1 MAQRRKSHY
10 KFRVQIR
17 FSNSVLRGIKLKSFY
32 PKEEGKYFSVSS
44 PQKSSDNKGILYKSG
59 ALQGTSNENGGG
71 SKMVSFRMSLFYETG
86 LVGKLFWHFK
96 GTSSRVLEDKNPAK
110 TLCSLWGLPITRALQ
125 GDVVYLSWPIALLV
139 YEPKCGGGVA
149 GSQPMRTAVHI
160 TWHGA

>member
-86 LVGKLFWHFK
+86 LVGKLF
-96 GTSSRVLEDKNPAK
+96 
-110 TLCSLWGLPITRALQ
+110 
-125 GDVVYLSWPIALLV
+125 
-139 YEPKCGGGVA
+139 
-149 GSQPMRTAVHI
+149 
-160 TWHGA
+160 